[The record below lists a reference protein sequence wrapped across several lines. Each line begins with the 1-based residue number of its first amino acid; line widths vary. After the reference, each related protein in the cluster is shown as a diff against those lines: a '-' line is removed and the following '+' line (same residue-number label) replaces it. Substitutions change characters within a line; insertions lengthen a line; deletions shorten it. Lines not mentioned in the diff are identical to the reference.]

1 MSDPAVAGPRPD
13 ATTPPVAAPWY
24 KEITSKQWY
33 ALLAGQLGWALDAF
47 DVMLYSFSLTTILKE
62 WWHAPAAAGFMV
74 TVTLFASSLGGILFG
89 AIADKIGRKRALMAT
104 VLLFSICSGLSGL
117 AQNLTQ
123 LAIARTLLGLGMGG
137 EWASGALLVS
147 ETWPAQHRGKAVGIM
162 QSGWAIGY
170 ILAAIAGATI
180 LPAFGWR
187 AMFFIGILPALFTL
201 WIRTKVDEPAV
212 WLAAKQQHA
221 AAQKSDFGFFQIF
234 SRDLIRFTLLS
245 TLTSAFVMFAYW
257 GLFTW
262 MPGFL
267 ALPVAKGGAGLGIA
281 KAPIWI
287 IPMMI
292 GAFFGYVSFGFIADK
307 FGRRPTFATYLLI
320 SAVLVWV
327 FGNTRDATMLMVL
340 GPFIGFFGSGYF
352 SAFGAFISELFPT
365 RARGSAVGFCY
376 NTGRMLSAFAP
387 TIIGALSTQY
397 GLGGALTFLAI
408 AFTGGAL
415 SIYLL
420 PETKG
425 KALT

>member
-1 MSDPAVAGPRPD
+1 MSDVAVAG
-13 ATTPPVAAPWY
+13 AVGVPWY
-24 KEITSKQWY
+24 REINSKQWY
-33 ALLAGQLGWALDAF
+33 ALFAGQMGWALDAF
-47 DVMLYSFSLTTILKE
+47 DVMLYSFCLTTIMKE
-62 WWHAPAAAGFMV
+62 WGNSPASAGFMV

-89 AIADKIGRKRALMAT
+89 ALADKIGRKRSLMLT

-123 LAIARTLLGLGMGG
+123 LAIARTVLGLGMGG

-147 ETWPAQHRGKAVGIM
+147 ETWPPQHRGKAVGIM

-170 ILAAIAGATI
+170 ILAALAAALV
-180 LPAFGWR
+180 LPVLGWR
-187 AMFFIGILPALFTL
+187 AMFFLGILPALFTL
-201 WIRTKVDEPAV
+201 WIRTKVDEPEIWVKASKEN
-212 WLAAKQQHA
+212 AAK
-221 AAQKSDFGFFQIF
+221 QKSDFGFFQIF
-234 SRDLIRFTLLS
+234 GPDLLRFTLLS

-267 ALPVAKGGAGLGIA
+267 AMPLEKGGAGLGIA

-287 IPMMI
+287 IPMMV
-292 GAFFGYVSFGFIADK
+292 GAFFGYISFGFIADK
-307 FGRRPTFATYLLI
+307 LGRRPTFAAYLTI

-327 FGNTRDATMLMVL
+327 FGNTRDPTMLMVL

-376 NTGRMLSAFAP
+376 NTGRMLSALAP
-387 TIIGALSTQY
+387 TVIGALSVKY

-408 AFTGGAL
+408 AFVGGAA

-420 PETKG
+420 PETRG
-425 KALT
+425 RELA